1 MAAIIKIENLYK
13 VYPVGKEKVV
23 ALGGISLEIEKGQIC
38 CILGTSGSGKSTFIR
53 MLIREVKPTQGHIYV
68 ADEDLT
74 TMRNWRVPYLRR
86 NIGCVFQDFKLLPNK
101 TVFEN
106 VAFALEVIG
115 KSRHVIKTQ
124 VPEVLR
130 HVVFNIERGQTL
142 HETIDFLNMCPD
154 FKKMD
159 IIYANELDDGAVRS
173 GNCNV
178 AYEIAKSI
186 GMNYAYGLEFIELV
200 NPNDNKGF
208 HGNALFSRWPIRWAK
223 VVHMPEQYNWYYDR
237 QKRIGARVAIVCSLD
252 IGGREVGAVSV
263 HLENRADSEGREAQM
278 AVVYDEIKKSFAPDT
293 PVMIGGDLN
302 TNTFDGNDIPGFTK
316 LFNDPERLA
325 KHMAAVEKYERVL
338 PQAEENGFS
347 YREFSSTEGTR
358 RKPMP
363 GGKSMLLKLDWL
375 MARGMECVDH
385 GTVSTETKDCTWAEP
400 GSALAKFTGPELS
413 DHNACWADCRFAK

>member
-1 MAAIIKIENLYK
+1 METLSYEKRIELGNL
-13 VYPVGKEKVV
+13 VP
-23 ALGGISLEIEKGQIC
+23 ALGQFKVMEKIPQYQQC
-38 CILGTSGSGKSTFIR
+38 
-53 MLIREVKPTQGHIYV
+53 EVHNLVEAP
-68 ADEDLT
+68 AE
-74 TMRNWRVPYLRR
+74 
-86 NIGCVFQDFKLLPNK
+86 
-101 TVFEN
+101 
-106 VAFALEVIG
+106 
-115 KSRHVIKTQ
+115 
-124 VPEVLR
+124 VPETLR

-154 FKKMD
+154 LKNMD

-200 NPNDNKGF
+200 NPEDNKGF

-263 HLENRADSEGREAQM
+263 HLENRADSEGRAAQM
-278 AVVYDEIKKSFAPDT
+278 AVVYDEIRRSFAPDT

-385 GTVSTETKDCTWAEP
+385 GTISTETKDCTWAEP
-400 GSALAKFTGPELS
+400 GRTENVSAPNDF
-413 DHNACWADCRFAK
+413 CI

>member
-1 MAAIIKIENLYK
+1 MSYENRI
-13 VYPVGKEKVV
+13 
-23 ALGGISLEIEKGQIC
+23 ALGNLVPTIGQFKVMDKIPQYQQC
-38 CILGTSGSGKSTFIR
+38 
-53 MLIREVKPTQGHIYV
+53 EVHNLVEAP
-68 ADEDLT
+68 AE
-74 TMRNWRVPYLRR
+74 
-86 NIGCVFQDFKLLPNK
+86 
-101 TVFEN
+101 
-106 VAFALEVIG
+106 
-115 KSRHVIKTQ
+115 

-154 FKKMD
+154 FKNMD

-338 PQAEENGFS
+338 PQAGGERLLLPRVQQHRRHAPQADAGRQEHAAQAGLADGARPWNASTTARSRLRRRTAPGPS
-347 YREFSSTEGTR
+347 QAARWRSSQVPSCPTTTPAGQT
-358 RKPMP
+358 
-363 GGKSMLLKLDWL
+363 
-375 MARGMECVDH
+375 VD
-385 GTVSTETKDCTWAEP
+385 SQ
-400 GSALAKFTGPELS
+400 S
-413 DHNACWADCRFAK
+413 NY